1 MLLHRRAAQL
11 ARGLVRHT
19 QSHGRPSAR
28 RAEVTRRTGAL
39 AVKVG
44 MVGAWDE
51 SGRRHAL
58 TALHVDHCRVV
69 QVKTEAKE
77 RYTALQLG
85 AGGGDAA
92 SADGASLLRGGAR
105 GNLPRR

>member
-1 MLLHRRAAQL
+1 MCIRDRWIRVKRVAEATAVRVRAPSTNRSELCLLHRRAAQL

-44 MVGAWDE
+44 MVGMMHW
-51 SGRRHAL
+51 RRARFKGIPQEHGSPW
-58 TALHVDHCRVV
+58 
-69 QVKTEAKE
+69 
-77 RYTALQLG
+77 LG
-85 AGGGDAA
+85 IGHGWQ
-92 SADGASLLRGGAR
+92 
-105 GNLPRR
+105 